1 VGILP
6 DYDIFKWF
14 FMVVAFCLGILA
26 FVRMEAFS
34 TNSTQ
39 RTHRHS
45 GQQFL
50 LFVFAIAFG
59 LAGFVTAALEMRVTG
74 H

>member
-1 VGILP
+1 MP

-14 FMVVAFCLGILA
+14 FWVVAFGCAVVGL
-26 FVRMEAFS
+26 VRMEAFS
-34 TNSTQ
+34 TDSSQ
-39 RTHRHS
+39 RTHRHA
-45 GQQFL
+45 GQQVL
-50 LFVFAIAFG
+50 LWAFAIAFA

>member
-1 VGILP
+1 MP
-6 DYDIFKWF
+6 DYDIFKWIF
-14 FMVVAFCLGILA
+14 WVLA
-26 FVRMEAFS
+26 FGCGITALFRMEAFS
-34 TNSTQ
+34 THSTQ
-39 RTHRHS
+39 RTHRHA

-50 LFVFAIAFG
+50 LLMFAVAFG